1 MKVSVILGTRPE
13 IIKFSPIICEFERL
27 GLDYFILHSGQHY
40 SYNLDRVFFEQL
52 RLPEAKYNL
61 DVGSGSHGLQTGR
74 MLIGIEDVLK
84 RERPDVALVQ
94 GDTNTALAGALAA
107 VKLQISVG
115 HVEAGL
121 RSYDRSMPEEINR
134 LLADH
139 CSDLLFAPT
148 VKAKQ
153 ILLGEGIP
161 ESRVYVTGNT
171 VVDALYRNLRLAEK
185 RSEVLNSLGL
195 EKRKF
200 FLVTVHRQENV
211 DDKERFSKILE
222 GLKLVHERFGFP
234 IVYPVHPR
242 AAKRMREF
250 NLKPKGIR
258 LIDPLDYLSFL
269 LLESCARLVLT
280 DSGGVQEETCILR
293 VPCVT
298 LRYNTERP
306 ETLEIGSNILAG
318 AEPEVIVEKTE
329 FMLKRRHD
337 WPNPFGDG
345 KAGIRITKIL
355 IDEFGENR

>member
-1 MKVSVILGTRPE
+1 
-13 IIKFSPIICEFERL
+13 
-27 GLDYFILHSGQHY
+27 
-40 SYNLDRVFFEQL
+40 
-52 RLPEAKYNL
+52 
-61 DVGSGSHGLQTGR
+61 LQTGR

-318 AEPEVIVEKTE
+318 AEPNVIVEKTE